1 MAKHLQRDL
10 DHLKHEILA
19 VGTLVEEAIDKS
31 LRVLKD
37 RNADLIDEIISG
49 DEVIDQREV
58 EVEEECLKVLALH
71 QPMAADLRFVI
82 AVLKVNND
90 LERMGDLACNIAR
103 RMRHA
108 LMRPPGTE
116 ALVSFEEIGQKVL
129 TMVHMS
135 LEALVHQD
143 STMAREVCRMDEEVD
158 EIHRLTYET
167 LKRAMR
173 ENPDCVEDAVGALTV
188 SRSLERIADQA
199 TNVAE
204 DIVFMVDGEV
214 IRHQAD
220 GH

>member
-19 VGTLVEEAIDKS
+19 VGTLVEEAIGKS
-31 LRVLKD
+31 MRLLAERD
-37 RNADLIDEIISG
+37 PALIDEIIAG
-49 DEVIDQREV
+49 DQVIDQREV

-90 LERMGDLACNIAR
+90 LERMGDLASNIAR
-103 RMRHA
+103 RTRHA
-108 LMRPPGTE
+108 LMQAQPDEP
-116 ALVSFEEIGQKVL
+116 LVDFQECGRKVL
-129 TMVHMS
+129 AMVHAS
-135 LEALVHQD
+135 LESLVHQD
-143 STMAREVCRMDEEVD
+143 AEMARGVCRLDEEVD
-158 EIHRLTYET
+158 EMHRGVYDM
-167 LKRAMR
+167 LKRRMR
-173 ENPDCVEDAVGALTV
+173 EDPDVVEAAVSALTV
-188 SRSLERIADQA
+188 SRSLERIADLA

>member
-1 MAKHLQRDL
+1 MAKHLERDL

-31 LRVLKD
+31 LRLLRERD
-37 RNADLIDEIISG
+37 GSLIDEIVAG
-49 DEVIDQREV
+49 DEVIDHREV
-58 EVEEECLKVLALH
+58 EVEEECLKVMALH

-82 AVLKVNND
+82 SVLKVNND

-103 RMRHA
+103 RTRHT
-108 LMRPPGTE
+108 LMRPQNTE
-116 ALVSFEEIGQKVL
+116 PLVRFEELGQKVL
-129 TMVHMS
+129 TMVHES

-143 STMAREVCRMDEEVD
+143 AAMARKVCRMDEEVD
-158 EIHRLTYET
+158 QIHRATYEL
-167 LKRAMR
+167 LKHAMR
-173 ENPDCVEDAVGALTV
+173 ESPDAVEEAVSALTV
-188 SRSLERIADQA
+188 SRSLERIADLA
-199 TNVAE
+199 TNIAE

>member
-10 DHLKHEILA
+10 DQLKREILE
-19 VGTLVEEAIDKS
+19 VGTLVEEAIGKS
-31 LRVLKD
+31 LRVLAD
-37 RNADLIDEIISG
+37 RDPSLIDEIIDG

-58 EVEEECLKVLALH
+58 EVEEECLKVMALH

-90 LERMGDLACNIAR
+90 LERMGDLACNIAKR
-103 RMRHA
+103 CRHA
-108 LMRPPGTE
+108 LMRPESNTNLVDFNNLGT
-116 ALVSFEEIGQKVL
+116 KVL
-129 TMVHMS
+129 GMVHAS
-135 LEALVHQD
+135 LESLVHQD
-143 STMAREVCRMDEEVD
+143 TERARSVCRMDEEVD
-158 EIHRLTYET
+158 EMHRASYDL
-167 LKRAMR
+167 LKRRMR
-173 ENPDCVEDAVGALTV
+173 EDPEAVDDAVNALTV
-188 SRSLERIADQA
+188 SRSLERIADLA

>member
-1 MAKHLQRDL
+1 LAKHLQRDL

-19 VGTLVEEAIDKS
+19 VGTLVEEAIDRS
-31 LRVLKD
+31 LRVLNERD
-37 RNADLIDEIISG
+37 ATLIDEIIEG
-49 DEVIDQREV
+49 DNVIDQREV
-58 EVEEECLKVLALH
+58 EVEEEGLKVLALH

-82 AVLKVNND
+82 SVLKVNND

-108 LMRPPGTE
+108 LMRPQGSE
-116 ALVSFEEIGQKVL
+116 SLVSFDDIGGKVL
-129 TMVHMS
+129 NMVHMS

-143 STMAREVCRMDEEVD
+143 SAMAREVCRMDEEVD
-158 EIHRLTYET
+158 EIHRTTYQQ
-167 LKRAMR
+167 LKNAMR
-173 ENPDCVEDAVGALTV
+173 ESPEVVEDAVGALTV
-188 SRSLERIADQA
+188 SRSLERIADLA
-199 TNVAE
+199 TNIAE

>member
-10 DHLKHEILA
+10 DHLKREILA
-19 VGTLVEEAIDKS
+19 VGTLVEEAIGNS
-31 LRVLKD
+31 LRLLAD
-37 RNADLIDEIISG
+37 RDPALIDEILHG
-49 DEVIDQREV
+49 DATIDEREV
-58 EVEEECLKVLALH
+58 EVEEECLKVMALH

-90 LERMGDLACNIAR
+90 LERMGDLACNIAKR
-103 RMRHA
+103 CRHA
-108 LMRPPGTE
+108 LMRPE
-116 ALVSFEEIGQKVL
+116 APKLVDFDALGEKVL
-129 TMVHMS
+129 GMVHAS

-143 STMAREVCRMDEEVD
+143 TVMAREVCRMDEEVD
-158 EIHRLTYET
+158 EIHRANYDL
-167 LKRAMR
+167 LKRRMR
-173 ENPDCVEDAVGALTV
+173 EEPDVVEDAVNALTV
-188 SRSLERIADQA
+188 SRSLERIADLA

>member
-10 DHLKHEILA
+10 DHLKREILA
-19 VGTLVEEAIDKS
+19 VGTLVEEAIGNS
-31 LRVLKD
+31 LRLLAD
-37 RNADLIDEIISG
+37 RDPALIDEILHG
-49 DEVIDQREV
+49 DATIDEREV
-58 EVEEECLKVLALH
+58 EVEEECLKVMALH

-90 LERMGDLACNIAR
+90 LERMGDLACNIAKR
-103 RMRHA
+103 CRHA
-108 LMRPPGTE
+108 LMRPE
-116 ALVSFEEIGQKVL
+116 APKLVDFDALGEKVL
-129 TMVHMS
+129 GMVHAS

-143 STMAREVCRMDEEVD
+143 AVMAREVCRMDEEVD
-158 EIHRLTYET
+158 EIHRANYDL
-167 LKRAMR
+167 LKRRMR
-173 ENPDCVEDAVGALTV
+173 EEPDVVEDAVNALTV
-188 SRSLERIADQA
+188 SRSLERIADLA

>member
-31 LRVLKD
+31 LRGLKD
-37 RNADLIDEIISG
+37 RDAALIDEIIEG
-49 DEVIDQREV
+49 DQEIDQREV

-71 QPMAADLRFVI
+71 QPMAADLRFVVS
-82 AVLKVNND
+82 VLKVNND
-90 LERMGDLACNIAR
+90 LERMGDLATNIAR
-103 RMRHA
+103 RTRHA
-108 LMRPPGTE
+108 LMHPRNSEP
-116 ALVSFEEIGQKVL
+116 LVSFGEIGQKVL
-129 TMVHMS
+129 EMVHLS

-143 STMAREVCRMDEEVD
+143 SSMARAVCQMDEQVD
-158 EIHRLTYET
+158 EIHRATYQQ
-167 LKRAMR
+167 LKNAMR
-173 ENPDCVEDAVGALTV
+173 ESPEVVEDAVSALTV
-188 SRSLERIADQA
+188 SRSLERIADLA
-199 TNVAE
+199 TNIAE